1 LVLFGI
7 GIAGLTALLIGAF
20 VQLPDFGHYQGP
32 YGIVL
37 SHVAVPQRHATDV
50 VTAVNFDYRAFDTL
64 GEEFI
69 LFAAVLGV
77 AIVLRERRGEHERAS
92 QERGDEHHFRGASSL
107 LGALG
112 LGLVGPIIVLGIYIV
127 GHGQLTP
134 GGGFQGGVI
143 LAAAAL
149 IAFLAGEYVALKV
162 VAPHSF
168 VELWEALGAAG
179 YGLVGVG
186 GLIFAS
192 TFFVNF
198 IALGTPG
205 RLLSAGTIPLSNVAV
220 GIEVAGAFMLLWTE
234 FLDQALVVRS

>member
-1 LVLFGI
+1 
-7 GIAGLTALLIGAF
+7 
-20 VQLPDFGHYQGP
+20 
-32 YGIVL
+32 
-37 SHVAVPQRHATDV
+37 
-50 VTAVNFDYRAFDTL
+50 
-64 GEEFI
+64 
-69 LFAAVLGV
+69 
-77 AIVLRERRGEHERAS
+77 
-92 QERGDEHHFRGASSL
+92 
-107 LGALG
+107 
-112 LGLVGPIIVLGIYIV
+112 VGPIIVLGIYIV